1 MEMTRKEFHKNNTR
15 LLIYGIVIGNILGV
29 LIGLGAS

>member
-15 LLIYGIVIGNILGV
+15 ILIYGIVIGTILGI
-29 LIGLGAS
+29 LIGLGAN